1 MVSRIKNSYV
11 LNLFAA
17 VLGFGIFMGLVFPPV
32 VSPFVEWKSTS
43 MHIWFAVLSIVAG
56 IAVGVVCILLVKIF
70 LLKRIRLVGA
80 QLKALSEGQ
89 GHVTSRIN
97 FTSDDDL
104 GRLIENFNLLL
115 GKLGASMGQIRDGAE
130 EISAHSSS
138 TRDLSQLLAEGS
150 EEKTQLIVDTAIS
163 IDELDSSFQTVVGNL
178 EELQASSDESRVAV
192 QSQVAQIEKVNEQ
205 VALLLEQC
213 QANTEGVKAAGAASH
228 RTVQHSQELTAALTE
243 AAASM
248 TQMDHTI
255 REIDRNLKET
265 SAIAEKVMLDAGVGK
280 EATWKTQKGMNKIR
294 ESFETASNAI
304 RLFSDKVKEIA
315 AITEVIDE
323 VTDQTNLLALNAAII
338 AAQAGEHGRG
348 FAVVADQ
355 IKKLA
360 DQTSSSTREIGSL
373 IRGFQE
379 QAYTAISSTGEIQGY
394 IEEGVSL
401 SQQAGGSL
409 DNILENASNSH
420 SQVQTLE
427 NAIKEISTTSHYLSE
442 RVDSIAGKARSISDA
457 NRDQEASLA
466 TVNETVLDTRNVAGT
481 LSESARE
488 QLASSKKIREQ
499 TETVNR
505 LISVMQQSIGAGEK
519 GAQELLSAIQKMQ
532 QLSHREG
539 DRIST
544 FDKESDRLLGLYQNL
559 REEIAKL
566 SPPPLKTA
574 TDGQG

>member
-1 MVSRIKNSYV
+1 MISRIKNSYV
-11 LNLFAA
+11 LTLFAA

-32 VSPFVEWKSTS
+32 VSPFVEWKSPA
-43 MHIWFAVLSIVAG
+43 MHVWFALLSIVAG
-56 IAVGVVCILLVKIF
+56 IAVGVVCIFLVKVF

-80 QLKALSEGQ
+80 QLKSLSEGQ
-89 GHVTSRIN
+89 GHVATRID

-104 GRLIENFNLLL
+104 GSLVENFNLLL
-115 GKLGASMGQIRDGAE
+115 GKLGASMEQIRGGAE
-130 EISAHSSS
+130 EISAHSRS
-138 TRDLSQLLAEGS
+138 THDLSQLLAEGS

-178 EELQASSDESRVAV
+178 EELQTSSDESRVAV
-192 QSQVAQIEKVNEQ
+192 QSQGAQIEKVNEQ
-205 VALLLEQC
+205 VSLLLEQC
-213 QANTEGVKAAGAASH
+213 QANTEGVKSASSASH
-228 RTVQHSQELTAALTE
+228 RTVKHSQELTTALTE

-248 TQMDHTI
+248 TEMDHTI

-294 ESFETASNAI
+294 ESFETASSAI
-304 RLFSDKVKEIA
+304 QLFSEKVKEIA

-360 DQTSSSTREIGSL
+360 EQTSTSTREIGTL
-373 IRGFQE
+373 IKGFQE
-379 QAYTAISSTGEIQGY
+379 QAYSAISSTGDIQNY
-394 IEEGVSL
+394 IDEGVGL

-427 NAIKEISTTSHYLSE
+427 NAMKEITTTSHYLSE
-442 RVDSIAGKARSISDA
+442 RVDSIAGKARSISDS

-466 TVNETVLDTRNVAGT
+466 AVNETVLDTRNVAGT

-488 QLASSKKIREQ
+488 QLGSAKKIREQ

-505 LISVMQQSIGAGEK
+505 LISLMQGSIGAGEK
-519 GAQELLSAIQKMQ
+519 GAQELLVSIQKIQ
-532 QLSHREG
+532 QLSRKEG

-544 FDKESDRLLGLYQNL
+544 FDQESDRLMGLYSKL
-559 REEIAKL
+559 REEIVKL
-566 SPPPLKTA
+566 APAGGNS
-574 TDGQG
+574 D